1 MPEIICE
8 WSAFWRVVTGWWT
21 PGWGNLFT
29 VAVAIIAIGVS
40 AWFNLR
46 TLRSAD
52 KKFQQGRIDARND
65 KLRGDIAAF
74 MDAVGE
80 RASQLDVFTHRINE
94 LVKAYLPDNPPGALA
109 QFQQS
114 SKAVLSETLSDAY
127 RRTATHTFAINILT
141 DDPGILDHVN
151 RIQGVVGAEQP
162 GSVLEIDL
170 TRAIKRFCEAHHG
183 CDVSERNASPAQGG
197 VDVLSN

>member
-1 MPEIICE
+1 
-8 WSAFWRVVTGWWT
+8 
-21 PGWGNLFT
+21 
-29 VAVAIIAIGVS
+29 
-40 AWFNLR
+40 
-46 TLRSAD
+46 
-52 KKFQQGRIDARND
+52 
-65 KLRGDIAAF
+65 

-94 LVKAYLPDNPPGALA
+94 LVKAYPPDNPPGALA
-109 QFQQS
+109 QFQHS
-114 SKAVLSETLSDAY
+114 SKAALSETLCLQAY
-127 RRTATHTFAINILT
+127 AIHTFAINMLT

-183 CDVSERNASPAQGG
+183 CDVPERNASPAQGG
-197 VDVLSN
+197 VDVLSNRVWRITIPAIVADLVRHVDDVGVLRRRPSEAEGVHSCDECVIMGVGSRNRSASNQGSASHHGDAKSGQPTR